1 MTLRPPHPVRSRARR
16 GTTLAKTFANTRS
29 EPDQAR
35 PMTPALHSLP
45 SPSDLSQAAR
55 AEIQALRLAAG
66 ILDLQRTASP
76 QIRDLP
82 SVQAMIRAA
91 AAVFDEL
98 GFGEEGEADRTMSS

>member
-1 MTLRPPHPVRSRARR
+1 MTLPASRPLRPRARR
-16 GTTLAKTFANTRS
+16 EAARPIPSTHA
-29 EPDQAR
+29 QAR
-35 PMTPALHSLP
+35 TMTPALHS
-45 SPSDLSQAAR
+45 SPSQSHLSQAAR

-66 ILDLQRTASP
+66 ILDLQHTASP

-98 GFGEEGEADRTMSS
+98 GFGEEGEGERTMSS

>member
-1 MTLRPPHPVRSRARR
+1 MTHLAPVPLRSRASGEPARS
-16 GTTLAKTFANTRS
+16 TLSTPA
-29 EPDQAR
+29 QAR
-35 PMTPALHSLP
+35 TMMPAFHS
-45 SPSDLSQAAR
+45 SPSHSHLSQAAR

-66 ILDLQRTASP
+66 ILDLQHSASP

-98 GFGEEGEADRTMSS
+98 GFGEEGEGERTMSS

>member
-1 MTLRPPHPVRSRARR
+1 MTLGAPLPTRSRPRR
-16 GTTLAKTFANTRS
+16 GPAHPETRFA
-29 EPDQAR
+29 PDQAR
-35 PMTPALHSLP
+35 TMAPAYHSPLS
-45 SPSDLSQAAR
+45 SPGLSQAAR

-76 QIRDLP
+76 DIRDLP

>member
-1 MTLRPPHPVRSRARR
+1 MTLAASPSTRSRAHCGPPRPKIPS
-16 GTTLAKTFANTRS
+16 A
-29 EPDQAR
+29 PDQAR
-35 PMTPALHSLP
+35 TTMSSAHP
-45 SPSDLSQAAR
+45 SHPSYSALSQAAR

-76 QIRDLP
+76 DIRELP

-98 GFGEEGEADRTMSS
+98 GFGEEGEADRTMAS

>member
-1 MTLRPPHPVRSRARR
+1 MTLLASVPLRSGARR
-16 GTTLAKTFANTRS
+16 
-29 EPDQAR
+29 EPARPILSTPAQAR
-35 PMTPALHSLP
+35 TMTPAFHS
-45 SPSDLSQAAR
+45 SPSHSHLSQAAR

-66 ILDLQRTASP
+66 ILDLQHSASP

-98 GFGEEGEADRTMSS
+98 GFGEEGEGERTMSS

>member
-1 MTLRPPHPVRSRARR
+1 MTLGASPSARSRPRR
-16 GTTLAKTFANTRS
+16 GPTRPETRF

-35 PMTPALHSLP
+35 TTMATAFPSSLS
-45 SPSDLSQAAR
+45 SPGLSQAAR

-76 QIRDLP
+76 DIRDLP

-98 GFGEEGEADRTMSS
+98 GFGEEGEVDRTIPS

>member
-1 MTLRPPHPVRSRARR
+1 MAPAFH
-16 GTTLAKTFANTRS
+16 
-29 EPDQAR
+29 
-35 PMTPALHSLP
+35 TPL
-45 SPSDLSQAAR
+45 SPSGLSQAAR

-66 ILDLQRTASP
+66 ILDLQHSASP

-98 GFGEEGEADRTMSS
+98 GFGEEAEVDRAMSS

>member
-1 MTLRPPHPVRSRARR
+1 MA
-16 GTTLAKTFANTRS
+16 
-29 EPDQAR
+29 
-35 PMTPALHSLP
+35 PAFHAPLP
-45 SPSDLSQAAR
+45 PSDLSQAAR
-55 AEIQALRLAAG
+55 AEIHALRLAAG

-98 GFGEEGEADRTMSS
+98 GFGEEGEGDRTMSS

>member
-1 MTLRPPHPVRSRARR
+1 MAPVFQ
-16 GTTLAKTFANTRS
+16 T
-29 EPDQAR
+29 
-35 PMTPALHSLP
+35 SL
-45 SPSDLSQAAR
+45 SSSGLSQAAR

-66 ILDLQRTASP
+66 ILDLQHSASP

-98 GFGEEGEADRTMSS
+98 GFGEEGELDRAMSS

>member
-1 MTLRPPHPVRSRARR
+1 MA
-16 GTTLAKTFANTRS
+16 
-29 EPDQAR
+29 
-35 PMTPALHSLP
+35 PAFHNPQS
-45 SPSDLSQAAR
+45 SSDLSQAAR

-66 ILDLQRTASP
+66 ILDLQHSASP

-98 GFGEEGEADRTMSS
+98 GFGEDGEAERTMSS